1 MRFEVADEIYD
12 LAFDEAATT
21 YNELAMEAME
31 RVEGKK
37 EDEKLSDGDLKR
49 QRRFRH
55 ENRRKLRELRA
66 ERRVKKW
73 VQNVEDDQY
82 AAIKGNVEI
91 GQQPFIHAF
100 GDNPF
105 GDLFVWVPVH
115 KLLQPID
122 NCAMCQYPLN
132 EVEENGGPFA
142 LPCKHMFHLQCLEE
156 LFEKRSEEE
165 EVFKCPLCNVWFRD
179 VREMPVD
186 FCDHYFDQGRD
197 FDSNA
202 SSSVLS
208 ATDNGDE
215 TRGPPPPWLFD
226 NNQLKEVPKWD
237 ENTIERRPDAVTGEA
252 VQDSLDPRSPVEIP
266 TSADESLPQQTRRR
280 GRSAIANHNG
290 TILQAIQ
297 EGVREGHGPEVTESG
312 MSEVSS
318 AAPTPPSAEIEDES
332 LLETGDS
339 VFNTSPPPLL
349 SARAPSRKRQPPKGR
364 EEPSTRKRR
373 RP

>member
-105 GDLFVWVPVH
+105 GDLFVWVP
-115 KLLQPID
+115 
-122 NCAMCQYPLN
+122 
-132 EVEENGGPFA
+132 GPQA
-142 LPCKHMFHLQCLEE
+142 
-156 LFEKRSEEE
+156 
-165 EVFKCPLCNVWFRD
+165 
-179 VREMPVD
+179 
-186 FCDHYFDQGRD
+186 
-197 FDSNA
+197 
-202 SSSVLS
+202 
-208 ATDNGDE
+208 
-215 TRGPPPPWLFD
+215 PP
-226 NNQLKEVPKWD
+226 
-237 ENTIERRPDAVTGEA
+237 THR
-252 VQDSLDPRSPVEIP
+252 
-266 TSADESLPQQTRRR
+266 
-280 GRSAIANHNG
+280 
-290 TILQAIQ
+290 
-297 EGVREGHGPEVTESG
+297 
-312 MSEVSS
+312 
-318 AAPTPPSAEIEDES
+318 
-332 LLETGDS
+332 
-339 VFNTSPPPLL
+339 
-349 SARAPSRKRQPPKGR
+349 
-364 EEPSTRKRR
+364 
-373 RP
+373 